1 MGNIFTSKE
10 PNVLLPKDDDKFDT
24 REKNLKNAR
33 EKYQLEQKTH
43 MFLDVEQRSMDDVI
57 LNLPPMLRKLPE
69 EEKRSFFTEIR
80 ILVHFLLYRLYC
92 VFHQHLKWRI
102 DRLIHYIISFFLLK
116 RPTPSADYNRW
127 TIARMISHFQWSFV
141 LKEPK
146 GCKVWRKEAVDMRNQ
161 TSSQIAQADHWFA
174 WQRIN
179 GVTRNL
185 IKRVDDV
192 PQQFLPF
199 ATEIGKNHPYLSSQS
214 LQDQIQQNNVY
225 IVDLTEIS
233 LKDPKLLA
241 PVALFTVYGN
251 LLMPVAVWLNTKTHD
266 DGEVHKPPPQG
277 EKYGLRLR
285 KWVKI
290 RMLFNMLEAQ
300 YHESITHL
308 GFTHMLMDGV
318 SVCMHRNLSDRHP
331 IYKLLSPHFH
341 YMHGINRDA
350 QEVLISP
357 GGYLDGVM
365 YLRRDNML
373 NLISKH
379 NEIWT
384 FTTHASIPRSFET
397 RGAMNI
403 PGYFFK
409 DDALILHE
417 AIRKY
422 VSEYTN
428 HYYEKNDENVEN
440 DSEIQAFRHE
450 LTLERKIDGSGGCG
464 MQVFPSFNTVQNLV
478 DVLTTFIYICS
489 VEHSAT
495 NFPQFD
501 QYAFPPNFAA
511 KLHCHPEQEEGN
523 LDDIMPTRNET
534 FSTIAIMKILT
545 LRLTNSI
552 GNYENHY
559 LQAMDSNGRA
569 FVQKFQQNLITIK
582 DCINQRNNKILEDN
596 KDDTCKPLLKEYPYE
611 WLNPD
616 NVLNS
621 ISI

>member
-10 PNVLLPKDDDKFDT
+10 PNVSLPKDDEKFDT
-24 REKNLKNAR
+24 RKKNLKNAR
-33 EKYQLEQKTH
+33 QKYQLEQKTH
-43 MFLDVEQRSMDDVI
+43 MFLDIEQRSMDDVI

-69 EEKRSFFTEIR
+69 EEKRSLFPEIR
-80 ILVHFLLYRLYC
+80 FIVHFLLNRLYC

-102 DRLIHYIISFFLLK
+102 DRLIHQIISFLLLK
-116 RPTPSADYNRW
+116 RPTPSADDNRW
-127 TIARMISHFQWSFV
+127 TIKRMISHFQWSFF
-141 LKEPK
+141 LKEPM
-146 GCKVWRKEAVDMRNQ
+146 GCKVWRKEAVDMRDQ
-161 TSSQIAQADHWFA
+161 TISQIAQADHWFA

-185 IKRVDDV
+185 IKRVYEV
-192 PQQFLPF
+192 PKQFLPF
-199 ATEIGKNHPYLSSQS
+199 VREIGKNHPYLSSRS
-214 LQDQIQQNNVY
+214 LQEQIQQNNVY
-225 IVDLTEIS
+225 IVDLTDIS
-233 LKDPKLLA
+233 LKEPKLLA
-241 PVALFTVYGN
+241 PVALFTEYEN
-251 LLMPVAVWLNTKTHD
+251 LLMPVAVWLNTKTHV

-277 EKYGLRLR
+277 VQTGHELR

-331 IYKLLSPHFH
+331 IYKLLLPHFH
-341 YMHGINRDA
+341 YMHAINSNA
-350 QEVLISP
+350 QEVLILP
-357 GGYLDGVM
+357 GGYLDGIM

-373 NLISKH
+373 KLISKH

-384 FTTHASIPRSFET
+384 FNTHASIPRSFET

-409 DDALILHE
+409 DDALSLHK
-417 AIRKY
+417 AIRDY
-422 VSEYTN
+422 VSDYTN

-440 DSEIQAFRHE
+440 DSEIQAFRDE

-464 MQVFPSFNTVQNLV
+464 MKGFPSFNTVQNLV

-495 NFPQFD
+495 NFPQYD
-501 QYAFPPNFAA
+501 HYAFPPNFAA
-511 KLHCHPEQEEGN
+511 KLHCQPEQEKDD
-523 LDDIMPTRNET
+523 LDEIMPTRNET
-534 FSTIAIMKILT
+534 FSTIAIMKLFT
-545 LRLTNSI
+545 LPLTNSI

-559 LQAMDSNGRA
+559 LNAMDSNGRA
-569 FVQKFQQNLITIK
+569 FVQNFQQNLIAIK
-582 DCINQRNNKILEDN
+582 DRINQRNNKILEET
-596 KDDTCKPLLKEYPYE
+596 KDDTCKTLLQEYPYE

-616 NVLNS
+616 NVRNS

>member
-1 MGNIFTSKE
+1 
-10 PNVLLPKDDDKFDT
+10 
-24 REKNLKNAR
+24 
-33 EKYQLEQKTH
+33 
-43 MFLDVEQRSMDDVI
+43 
-57 LNLPPMLRKLPE
+57 
-69 EEKRSFFTEIR
+69 
-80 ILVHFLLYRLYC
+80 
-92 VFHQHLKWRI
+92 
-102 DRLIHYIISFFLLK
+102 
-116 RPTPSADYNRW
+116 
-127 TIARMISHFQWSFV
+127 
-141 LKEPK
+141 
-146 GCKVWRKEAVDMRNQ
+146 MRNQ

-428 HYYEKNDENVEN
+428 HYYE
-440 DSEIQAFRHE
+440 
-450 LTLERKIDGSGGCG
+450 
-464 MQVFPSFNTVQNLV
+464 SFQT
-478 DVLTTFIYICS
+478 
-489 VEHSAT
+489 
-495 NFPQFD
+495 
-501 QYAFPPNFAA
+501 
-511 KLHCHPEQEEGN
+511 
-523 LDDIMPTRNET
+523 
-534 FSTIAIMKILT
+534 
-545 LRLTNSI
+545 
-552 GNYENHY
+552 
-559 LQAMDSNGRA
+559 
-569 FVQKFQQNLITIK
+569 
-582 DCINQRNNKILEDN
+582 
-596 KDDTCKPLLKEYPYE
+596 
-611 WLNPD
+611 
-616 NVLNS
+616 
-621 ISI
+621 